1 MIANNLET
9 KIAIED
15 LEQYDRL
22 NIERVLEE
30 QENLDAKIVDIL

>member
-15 LEQYDRL
+15 LERYDRL